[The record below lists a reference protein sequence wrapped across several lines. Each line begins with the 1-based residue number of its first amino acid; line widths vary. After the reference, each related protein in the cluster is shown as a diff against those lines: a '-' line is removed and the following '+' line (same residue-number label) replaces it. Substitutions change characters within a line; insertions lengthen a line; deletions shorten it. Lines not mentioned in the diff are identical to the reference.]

1 MVTTRSGASQRSRTT
16 HRHEEWGVPQIANY
30 LNETIGPKLVAYMV
44 GKSTQTVAR
53 WAAGTQRPPQ
63 PEVESRL
70 RGIFQIVQMLVEV
83 DSRHVVRA
91 WLLGMNPQL
100 EDHSPAEVI
109 AEGQMREA
117 MTAAR
122 AFASGG

>member
-1 MVTTRSGASQRSRTT
+1 MVTAHSGASQRSRTT
-16 HRHEEWGVPQIANY
+16 HRHEEWGVAQIATY
-30 LNETIGPKLVAYMV
+30 LSENIGPKLVAYMV

-53 WAAGTQRPPQ
+53 WAAGTQQPPQ

-100 EDHSPAEVI
+100 EDRSPAEVI

-122 AFASGG
+122 AFTSGG